1 MTAMQTHGTEA
12 GLTSIA
18 VVIVAAG
25 RGSRM
30 GGPVPKQY
38 LTLGGIPILRR
49 TLSLFLDDARIGCVR
64 TVIHP
69 DDDTLYREAVAGID
83 SAKLRTPVGGGDT
96 RAASVHR
103 GLQSLAD
110 EVPDLVLVHDA
121 ARPFTPRHVIDGVI
135 DALDEGP
142 GACAALRVV
151 DALWRAQDD
160 AAEAPVPRDGLWRAQ
175 TPQGFR
181 FDALLAAHEQHDGT
195 GADDVAVA
203 REAGMAVRF
212 VEGCESNFKITTQA
226 DLARAEQELVRHE
239 RMGGRAE
246 SARAKF

>member
-110 EVPDLVLVHDA
+110 GAPDLVLVHDA

-142 GACAALRVV
+142 VP
-151 DALWRAQDD
+151 
-160 AAEAPVPRDGLWRAQ
+160 APHCGSWM
-175 TPQGFR
+175 R
-181 FDALLAAHEQHDGT
+181 F
-195 GADDVAVA
+195 
-203 REAGMAVRF
+203 
-212 VEGCESNFKITTQA
+212 
-226 DLARAEQELVRHE
+226 
-239 RMGGRAE
+239 GGRRMMPPRLLFRATG
-246 SARAKF
+246 SGARRPRKGFVSMRSCGP